1 MLYALI
7 ESGEYWMGAPAEL
20 YAKTNQ
26 LFTWEA
32 GVTDVSNNE
41 TCVLL

>member
-7 ESGEYWMGAPAEL
+7 ESGEYWIGVPAEL

-26 LFTWEA
+26 LFACAA